1 MIKVFRSFFSKKA
14 FIIMKNLKSKMAAVA
29 ILLSAGAAFASAAP
43 AHFANRKWAR
53 NPLTNTYIDITGQAK
68 GVDYSCSAN
77 TSVICTA
84 TYAEGV
90 NPNTQAATPLST
102 ETGEF
107 SQ

>member
-1 MIKVFRSFFSKKA
+1 M
-14 FIIMKNLKSKMAAVA
+14 A

-43 AHFANRKWAR
+43 SPFANHKWAR
-53 NPLTNTYIDITGQAK
+53 NPLNNSYTDITGQAK

-84 TYAEGV
+84 TYAQGV
-90 NPNTQAATPLST
+90 NPNNQVATPLST

>member
-1 MIKVFRSFFSKKA
+1 
-14 FIIMKNLKSKMAAVA
+14 MKNLRSKMAVMA
-29 ILLSAGAAFASAAP
+29 IILSAGAAFAGTTP
-43 AHFANRKWAR
+43 AHFASHKWGR
-53 NPLTNTYIDITGQAK
+53 NPLTNAYTDITGQTK
-68 GVDYSCSAN
+68 GVNYRCSSN

-90 NPNTQAATPLST
+90 NPNNQVATPLST